1 MNEFKIFFSW
11 QSDLS
16 NNKTTRF
23 IDECLTEVESILQN
37 IVSIKPDRAT
47 EGLTGSPD
55 ITESIFSKIDDAD
68 LFIADLSIVNKFI
81 VQDEDENTEENRKF
95 TPNPNVLLETGYAAR
110 ALSWDRVICLFNQ
123 QYGNPNDFPFDI
135 DHRRMTPYQFKQ
147 STREDEKKRIVKII
161 ADTVLQLI
169 VAGGVKRRG
178 KAYFEVWG
186 YDFTRHI
193 VSKTVSPYKLRESKY
208 YQESTKK
215 ILEEC
220 RLLYEEIKEI
230 ELPIEEELLEE
241 TENLV
246 DVEHPLANIDWGGI
260 PTKKK
265 FVDDEKTFIKKSV
278 QKYLSETM
286 GDDFFDLGNLQVKV
300 SLINKHTEYIGSD
313 DEKRKLDLIEK
324 LNSNLLELD
333 LLNIYVKIFDDIIII
348 PLAIHNSSNELDKNV
363 TVNIRIKDNITE
375 TVFPGKGLFN
385 PEYQSEGDEIGLEGF
400 VYDRGYIESLL
411 KMNEDSYIC
420 YDSEAFYREFDPSRI
435 KTPIFTGTGFETPRS
450 DAMDYEA
457 EIQTYVKMPI
467 DKSQYQ
473 CTVKS
478 IRPNEIMWLGQVLML
493 KATKEKVVLQYTI
506 ISENTNGDLTGE
518 IEVNN

>member
-16 NNKTTRF
+16 SNKTTRF
-23 IDECLTEVESILQN
+23 IDECLIEVESILQN

-81 VQDEDENTEENRKF
+81 VQDKDENTEENRKF
-95 TPNPNVLLETGYAAR
+95 TPNSNVLLETGYAAR

-135 DHRRMTPYQFKQ
+135 DHRRMTPYQFTQ

-178 KAYFEVWG
+178 KAYFEVGG

-193 VSKTVSPYKLRESKY
+193 VTKTVSPYKLRDSKY

-215 ILEEC
+215 ILEKC
-220 RLLYEEIKEI
+220 RLLYDEIKKI
-230 ELPIEEELLEE
+230 ELPIEENLIEE

-246 DVEHPLANIDWGGI
+246 DMEHPLANIDWGGI
-260 PTKKK
+260 PIKKK

-278 QKYLSETM
+278 QKYLSETI

-333 LLNIYVKIFDDIIII
+333 LLNIYVETFDDIIII

-375 TVFPGKGLFN
+375 SVFPGKNLFN
-385 PEYQSEGDEIGLEGF
+385 PKYQSEDGKIGLEGF

-411 KMNEDSYIC
+411 KMDEDGYIC
-420 YDSEAFYREFDPSRI
+420 YDSEVFYRKSDPSRI
-435 KTPIFTGTGFETPRS
+435 KTPIFTGTGFETPGS

-467 DKSQYQ
+467 DKKQYQ

-493 KATKEKVVLQYTI
+493 KATEEKVILQYTI
-506 ISENTNGDLTGE
+506 ISENTNGDLRGE

>member
-16 NNKTTRF
+16 SNKTTRF

-81 VQDEDENTEENRKF
+81 VQDENTEENRKF

-135 DHRRMTPYQFKQ
+135 DHRRMTPYQFTQ

-178 KAYFEVWG
+178 KAYFEVGG

-193 VSKTVSPYKLRESKY
+193 VTKTVSPYRLRESKY

-220 RLLYEEIKEI
+220 RLLYDEIKKI
-230 ELPIEEELLEE
+230 ELPIEKNLIEE

-246 DVEHPLANIDWGGI
+246 DMEHSLANIDWGGI

-278 QKYLSETM
+278 QKYLSETT

-313 DEKRKLDLIEK
+313 DEKTK
-324 LNSNLLELD
+324 
-333 LLNIYVKIFDDIIII
+333 
-348 PLAIHNSSNELDKNV
+348 
-363 TVNIRIKDNITE
+363 
-375 TVFPGKGLFN
+375 
-385 PEYQSEGDEIGLEGF
+385 
-400 VYDRGYIESLL
+400 
-411 KMNEDSYIC
+411 
-420 YDSEAFYREFDPSRI
+420 
-435 KTPIFTGTGFETPRS
+435 TGF
-450 DAMDYEA
+450 
-457 EIQTYVKMPI
+457 
-467 DKSQYQ
+467 
-473 CTVKS
+473 
-478 IRPNEIMWLGQVLML
+478 N
-493 KATKEKVVLQYTI
+493 
-506 ISENTNGDLTGE
+506 
-518 IEVNN
+518 

>member
-1 MNEFKIFFSW
+1 MNKFKIFFSW

-16 NNKTTRF
+16 SNKTTRF
-23 IDECLTEVESILQN
+23 IDECLTEVEGILQN

-47 EGLTGSPD
+47 DGLTGSPD

-110 ALSWDRVICLFNQ
+110 ALGWDRVICLFNQ

-178 KAYFEVWG
+178 KAYFEVGG

-220 RLLYEEIKEI
+220 QLLYDEIKKI
-230 ELPIEEELLEE
+230 ELPLEE
-241 TENLV
+241 DLNEKTEKLV
-246 DVEHPLANIDWGGI
+246 DMEHSLKNINLGEI

-265 FVDDEKTFIKKSV
+265 TVDEEKPFIKESV
-278 QKYLSETM
+278 QKYLSETTE
-286 GDDFFDLGNLQVKV
+286 DDFFDL
-300 SLINKHTEYIGSD
+300 EYIGSD
-313 DEKRKLDLIEK
+313 NEKRKLELIKK
-324 LNSNLLELD
+324 LDSNLVELD
-333 LLNIYVKIFDDIIII
+333 LLNMYVETFDNIIII
-348 PLAIHNSSNELDKNV
+348 PLAIHNASNELDKNV
-363 TVNIRIKDNITE
+363 TVNVRIRDNITE
-375 TVFPGKGLFN
+375 TVFPGKNLFN
-385 PEYQSEGDEIGLEGF
+385 SEYQAEDDKTGLEGCI
-400 VYDRGYIESLL
+400 YDRGYIEGLL
-411 KMNEDSYIC
+411 KMDEDGYIC
-420 YDSEAFYREFDPSRI
+420 YDSGIFYRKFDPSRI
-435 KTPIFTGTGFETPRS
+435 KRSIFAGTGFETSKS
-450 DAMDYEA
+450 DAMDYES

-493 KATKEKVVLQYTI
+493 KATEEKVVLQYTI

-518 IEVNN
+518 IEVNIQGETGKE

>member
-1 MNEFKIFFSW
+1 MNKFKIFFSW

-16 NNKTTRF
+16 SNKTTRF
-23 IDECLTEVESILQN
+23 IDGCLTEVEGILQN

-81 VQDEDENTEENRKF
+81 VQDEDKNTEENRKF

-110 ALSWDRVICLFNQ
+110 ALGWDRVICLFNQ

-135 DHRRMTPYQFKQ
+135 DHRRMTPYQFTQ

-178 KAYFEVWG
+178 KAYFEVGG
-186 YDFTRHI
+186 YDFSRHI
-193 VSKTVSPYKLRESKY
+193 VTKTVSPYKLRDSKY

-220 RLLYEEIKEI
+220 QLLYDEIKKI
-230 ELPIEEELLEE
+230 ELPLEENLIEE
-241 TENLV
+241 TKKMV
-246 DVEHPLANIDWGGI
+246 DMEHPLANINWRETPI
-260 PTKKK
+260 KKK
-265 FVDDEKTFIKKSV
+265 LTDKERIFIKESV
-278 QKYLSETM
+278 QKYLSETTE
-286 GDDFFDLGNLQVKV
+286 DDFFDLGNLQVKA
-300 SLINKHTEYIGSD
+300 SLVNKHTEYTGSD
-313 DEKRKLDLIEK
+313 NEKRKLELIKK
-324 LNSNLLELD
+324 LDSNLVELD
-333 LLNIYVKIFDDIIII
+333 LLNMYVETFDNIIII
-348 PLAIHNSSNELDKNV
+348 PLAIHNASNELDKNV
-363 TVNIRIKDNITE
+363 TVNVRIRDNITE
-375 TVFPGKGLFN
+375 TVFPGKNLFN
-385 PEYQSEGDEIGLEGF
+385 SEYQAEDDKTGFEGCI
-400 VYDRGYIESLL
+400 YDRGYIEDLL
-411 KMNEDSYIC
+411 KMDEDGYIC
-420 YDSEAFYREFDPSRI
+420 YDSGIFYRKFDPSRI
-435 KTPIFTGTGFETPRS
+435 KRSIFTGTGFETSKS
-450 DAMDYEA
+450 DAMDYES

-493 KATKEKVVLQYTI
+493 KATEEKVVLQYTI

>member
-1 MNEFKIFFSW
+1 MISA
-11 QSDLS
+11 
-16 NNKTTRF
+16 R
-23 IDECLTEVESILQN
+23 IIH
-37 IVSIKPDRAT
+37 
-47 EGLTGSPD
+47 
-55 ITESIFSKIDDAD
+55 
-68 LFIADLSIVNKFI
+68 
-81 VQDEDENTEENRKF
+81 
-95 TPNPNVLLETGYAAR
+95 VLLETGYAAR

-135 DHRRMTPYQFKQ
+135 DHRRMTPYQFTQ

-178 KAYFEVWG
+178 KAYFEVGG

-193 VSKTVSPYKLRESKY
+193 VTKAVSPYKLRESKY

-220 RLLYEEIKEI
+220 RLLYDEIKKI
-230 ELPIEEELLEE
+230 KLPIEENLIEE

-246 DVEHPLANIDWGGI
+246 DMEHPLANIDWGGI

-265 FVDDEKTFIKKSV
+265 FVDDEKTFIKKFV
-278 QKYLSETM
+278 QKYLSETT

-324 LNSNLLELD
+324 LDSNLLELD
-333 LLNIYVKIFDDIIII
+333 LLNIYVETFDDIIII

-375 TVFPGKGLFN
+375 SVFPEKNLFN
-385 PEYQSEGDEIGLEGF
+385 PEYQSKDDKIGLEGL
-400 VYDRGYIESLL
+400 VYDKGYIESLL
-411 KMNEDSYIC
+411 KMGEDGYIC

-435 KTPIFTGTGFETPRS
+435 KTPIFTGVGFETPRS

-478 IRPNEIMWLGQVLML
+478 IRPNEIMWLGEVLML
-493 KATKEKVVLQYTI
+493 KATEEKVVLQYSI

-518 IEVNN
+518 IEINN

>member
-16 NNKTTRF
+16 SNKTTRF

-135 DHRRMTPYQFKQ
+135 DHRRMTPYQFTQ

-161 ADTVLQLI
+161 SDTVLQLI

-178 KAYFEVWG
+178 KAYFEVGG

-193 VSKTVSPYKLRESKY
+193 VTKTVSPYKLRESKY

-220 RLLYEEIKEI
+220 RLLYKEIKKI
-230 ELPIEEELLEE
+230 ELPIEEAMIEE
-241 TENLV
+241 TKNLE
-246 DVEHPLANIDWGGI
+246 DMKRPLSNIDWGGI
-260 PTKKK
+260 PIKKK
-265 FVDDEKTFIKKSV
+265 FIDSEKTFIKKSV
-278 QKYLSETM
+278 QKYLSETT
-286 GDDFFDLGNLQVKV
+286 GDDFFDLGNLQVIV

-333 LLNIYVKIFDDIIII
+333 LLNIYVEIFDDIIII

-375 TVFPGKGLFN
+375 TVFPGKSLFN
-385 PEYQSEGDEIGLEGF
+385 LEYQSKDDEIGLEGF

-411 KMNEDSYIC
+411 KMDEDGYI
-420 YDSEAFYREFDPSRI
+420 YYASEEFYREFDPSRI

-467 DKSQYQ
+467 DKSRYQ
-473 CTVKS
+473 CTVRS

-493 KATKEKVVLQYTI
+493 KTTKEKVVLQYTI
-506 ISENTNGDLTGE
+506 ISENTNGDLIGE

>member
-1 MNEFKIFFSW
+1 MSEFKIFFSW

-16 NNKTTRF
+16 SNKTTRF

-81 VQDEDENTEENRKF
+81 VQDGDENTEENRKF

-178 KAYFEVWG
+178 KAYFEVGG

-220 RLLYEEIKEI
+220 QLLYDEIKKI
-230 ELPIEEELLEE
+230 ELPLEE
-241 TENLV
+241 DLNEKTEKLV
-246 DVEHPLANIDWGGI
+246 DMEQSLKNINLGEI

-265 FVDDEKTFIKKSV
+265 IVDEEKTFIKESV
-278 QKYLSETM
+278 QKYLSENT
-286 GDDFFDLGNLQVKV
+286 GDDFFYLGNLQVKD
-300 SLINKHTEYIGSD
+300 SWANKHTEYI
-313 DEKRKLDLIEK
+313 
-324 LNSNLLELD
+324 
-333 LLNIYVKIFDDIIII
+333 
-348 PLAIHNSSNELDKNV
+348 AINEQ
-363 TVNIRIKDNITE
+363 I
-375 TVFPGKGLFN
+375 
-385 PEYQSEGDEIGLEGF
+385 
-400 VYDRGYIESLL
+400 
-411 KMNEDSYIC
+411 
-420 YDSEAFYREFDPSRI
+420 
-435 KTPIFTGTGFETPRS
+435 
-450 DAMDYEA
+450 
-457 EIQTYVKMPI
+457 
-467 DKSQYQ
+467 
-473 CTVKS
+473 
-478 IRPNEIMWLGQVLML
+478 
-493 KATKEKVVLQYTI
+493 
-506 ISENTNGDLTGE
+506 
-518 IEVNN
+518 

>member
-16 NNKTTRF
+16 SNKTTRF
-23 IDECLTEVESILQN
+23 IDECLIEVESILQN

-81 VQDEDENTEENRKF
+81 VRDEENTEENRKF

-135 DHRRMTPYQFKQ
+135 DHRRMTPYQFTQ

-178 KAYFEVWG
+178 KAYFEVGG

-193 VSKTVSPYKLRESKY
+193 VTKTVSPYKLRDSKY

-215 ILEEC
+215 ILEKC
-220 RLLYEEIKEI
+220 RLLYDEIKKI
-230 ELPIEEELLEE
+230 ELPIEENLIEE

-246 DVEHPLANIDWGGI
+246 DMEHPLANIDWGGI
-260 PTKKK
+260 PIKKK

-278 QKYLSETM
+278 QKYLSETI

-333 LLNIYVKIFDDIIII
+333 LLNIYVETFDDIIII

-375 TVFPGKGLFN
+375 SVFPGKNLFN
-385 PEYQSEGDEIGLEGF
+385 PKYQSEDGKIGLEGF

-411 KMNEDSYIC
+411 KMDEDGYIC
-420 YDSEAFYREFDPSRI
+420 YDSEVFYRKSDPSRI
-435 KTPIFTGTGFETPRS
+435 KTPIFTGTGFETPGS

-467 DKSQYQ
+467 DKKQYQ

-478 IRPNEIMWLGQVLML
+478 IRPNEIMWLGQVMML
-493 KATKEKVVLQYTI
+493 KATDEKVVLQYTI

>member
-16 NNKTTRF
+16 SNKTTRF

-81 VQDEDENTEENRKF
+81 VQDENTEENRKF

-135 DHRRMTPYQFKQ
+135 DHRRMTPYQFTQ

-178 KAYFEVWG
+178 KAYFEVGG

-193 VSKTVSPYKLRESKY
+193 VTKTVSPYRLRESKY

-220 RLLYEEIKEI
+220 RLLYDEIKKI
-230 ELPIEEELLEE
+230 ELPIEKNLIEE

-246 DVEHPLANIDWGGI
+246 DMEHSLANIDWGGI
-260 PTKKK
+260 TTKKK

-278 QKYLSETM
+278 QKYLSETT

-324 LNSNLLELD
+324 LDSNLLELD
-333 LLNIYVKIFDDIIII
+333 LLNIYVETFDDIIII
-348 PLAIHNSSNELDKNV
+348 PLAIYNSSNELDKNV

-375 TVFPGKGLFN
+375 SVFPEKNLFN
-385 PEYQSEGDEIGLEGF
+385 PEYQSEDDKIGLEGF
-400 VYDRGYIESLL
+400 VYDKGYIESLL
-411 KMNEDSYIC
+411 KMDEDGYIC
-420 YDSEAFYREFDPSRI
+420 YASEAFYREFDPSRI
-435 KTPIFTGTGFETPRS
+435 KTPIFTGAGFETPRS

-478 IRPNEIMWLGQVLML
+478 IRPNEIMWLGEVLML
-493 KATKEKVVLQYTI
+493 KATEEKVVLQYTI

-518 IEVNN
+518 IEINN